1 MGKIK
6 MFLENWWEKPTYSTQ
21 LDKFNW
27 DWIEDYLLE
36 HIDGGQ
42 LEIVTSDNDRVHDI
56 LKQSFYKNTEIVYL
70 NSKEVDKWD
79 RHTKKS
85 DMLKEINHNSKV
97 IMVVID
103 IKHPKRIKGNLDLDG
118 YTFDTFKHLFG
129 KFVRVNKGLKVTI
142 SYNKISSD
150 PYNEPLSR
158 SVVSIMLAKD

>member
-1 MGKIK
+1 

-27 DWIEDYLLE
+27 DWIEDYLLD

-42 LEIVTSDNDRVHDI
+42 VEIVTSDDDRVNDI
-56 LKQSFYKNTEIVYL
+56 LKQSFYRNTEIVYL

-85 DMLKEINHNSKV
+85 DMQKEIIPNSK
-97 IMVVID
+97 IIRVVID
-103 IKHPKRIKGNLDLDG
+103 IKHPKGRIKGNLDLDG

-129 KFVRVNKGLKVTI
+129 KFVRVNGDLKVTI

-150 PYNEPLSR
+150 TYSEPLYR
-158 SVVSIMLAKD
+158 SVVNIMLAKD